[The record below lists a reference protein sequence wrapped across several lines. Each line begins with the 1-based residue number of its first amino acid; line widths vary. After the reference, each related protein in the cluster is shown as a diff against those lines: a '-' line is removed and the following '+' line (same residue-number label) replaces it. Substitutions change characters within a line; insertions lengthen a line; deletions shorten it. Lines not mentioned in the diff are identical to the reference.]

1 MSSYPNYNSIGY
13 PNSQN
18 EQNSRRNRQP
28 VQQRQQQP
36 VQPPQGYMGANY
48 SWNNQNANR
57 SYSSTND
64 AYSRAQDPSSSFAHL
79 PAALGSYSQQGRRTD
94 ETTQRSGLNSLV
106 YASSLHQNSG
116 TSQSNVGS
124 QGSSTSNQYQSATGY
139 NYPSQSNSAASTQA
153 TSNYDQQPQQA
164 SSAAS
169 RTSATS
175 YTYQNTAVNNDGMR
189 PYHTQSAHTSQPE
202 RRPSP
207 KVNQRQRKPATHK
220 SPPVTHSSTSASL
233 NAPSYSQTSHGYSS
247 YTAHT
252 SSVANPSHTVTSTET
267 LPTVTQDYPQAAETK
282 TTEQISPSKVQY
294 INPTDLYTQQ
304 YFLAQERA
312 RAEEAEKMEAEEAR
326 KREAEA
332 QAHSQAEAVARAAE
346 EASSSNAQV
355 TPTSAAKGKAAEAKP
370 GKNTSKKRI
379 SAKQKAA
386 EKDAASADPLDAEGD
401 DDMAFEMRRML
412 EKLRGM
418 RSKDPSLFAKLWD
431 DFKKPAA
438 STQAAATPPPPPPAA
453 GPNPSTIKPSP
464 STRTPSKTPKSP
476 GVSQEK
482 EMDGLPDLGRFPAQ
496 RRRRQKK
503 SDAAEVVTANSQ
515 LDASAPVAQVNVSS
529 MLNQQHQQSPAP
541 VSAPVTKKAT
551 AKTQQKASTPAPSAS
566 KPKATPAQEATWPAA
581 TQQKLA
587 KAASEYLSKDA
598 ANQGKECSPES
609 LMLLLRN
616 NPTYPDLCA
625 QLESRGF
632 VLDRQAMARFLLA
645 AVPAL
650 LSGNNGQDQ
659 KKAEVNKNTPP
670 AQASPSLPPTTMQP
684 PTQPP
689 QHPLYLPPQPPQPAQ
704 PIQSSQ
710 PAPPTQSTVPP
721 LPPLPPVPPLPHGV
735 PTSDLDVVFY
745 HPGVPAPK
753 PRGPNPNS
761 GPADQ
766 KGGKNLQRPRRSD
779 GAWISNTPVGP
790 KAEMAKKRLF
800 SEIVDMSQVS
810 SDEEEMPSDYDDD
823 DEDGFSNRPTPS
835 MNLNVYQPPTFPDP
849 GPDPMDIDTDSSHAV
864 DQNLPDSRGELPEPD
879 IEFDPD
885 DEFVLREIKRRHPSE
900 RPLNFHLMHFTQTFL
915 GVTMRSDLETFKW
928 DLVDPGGP
936 SMPVVE
942 LEDILVEPPQLTRK
956 KRRRRHES
964 RDDPD
969 VKGPTSDSRP
979 QPSQTTTI
987 ATPGQPPSTSVSAP
1001 HGARDSM
1008 AGTPTT
1014 GQRTGRRGRPPGAKN
1029 KNPTK
1034 AALKALAKTT
1044 AGSSTRNAQRT
1055 VPAPATS
1062 VPEPSYPMFTC
1073 EWASCPAQLHDV
1085 HTLERHVFKN
1095 HIEGQQTCLWQNC
1108 PNFATEYVGEGLKE
1122 HLAKAHIQ
1130 PLAWK
1135 YGDGPSVNGTVSFD
1149 LDRYLNANGLI
1160 VTPDATTAGESDAL
1174 IFPVEP
1180 TPIRAFNKLHGD
1192 QKPSERARQ
1201 VLRAVQKR
1209 RKRVGIGL
1217 EQEGCEFSTPVRN
1230 KLFVNDEE
1238 YYEVIAD
1245 EEEGTDDWFSQGD
1258 NS

>member
-1 MSSYPNYNSIGY
+1 M
-13 PNSQN
+13 
-18 EQNSRRNRQP
+18 E
-28 VQQRQQQP
+28 
-36 VQPPQGYMGANY
+36 ANN
-48 SWNNQNANR
+48 SWNNENANR
-57 SYSSTND
+57 SYSNTND

-79 PAALGSYSQQGRRTD
+79 PAALGSYSQQGTRTD
-94 ETTQRSGLNSLV
+94 ENTQRSTGLNSLV

-116 TSQSNVGS
+116 TSQSNVGA
-124 QGSSTSNQYQSATGY
+124 QGSSTSNQYQSATAH
-139 NYPSQSNSAASTQA
+139 NYPSQSNSTANTQA
-153 TSNYDQQPQQA
+153 TTNYNQRPQQA
-164 SSAAS
+164 SSAAC
-169 RTSATS
+169 RTPATS
-175 YTYQNTAVNNDGMR
+175 YTYQSTTVNNDGMR
-189 PYHTQSAHTSQPE
+189 PYHTQPAHMSQPE
-202 RRPSP
+202 RHPSP
-207 KVNQRQRKPATHK
+207 KVNQGQRKTATYK
-220 SPPVTHSSTSASL
+220 SPPVTHSSTNASL
-233 NAPSYSQTSHGYSS
+233 NAPSYSQTSHGYRS

-267 LPTVTQDYPQAAETK
+267 LPTVTQDYPQVAETR

-312 RAEEAEKMEAEEAR
+312 SVEEAEQMAAEEAR
-326 KREAEA
+326 KKEAEA
-332 QAHSQAEAVARAAE
+332 QAQAQAEAAARAAE
-346 EASSSNAQV
+346 EASSTNAQA
-355 TPTSAAKGKAAEAKP
+355 TPTNAAKGKAAKAKP
-370 GKNTSKKRI
+370 AKNTSKKRT
-379 SAKQKAA
+379 SAKKRAA
-386 EKDAASADPLDAEGD
+386 EKDAAAADPLDPEGD
-401 DDMAFEMRRML
+401 DDMALEMRMML

-438 STQAAATPPPPPPAA
+438 STQAVATPEQPEA
-453 GPNPSTIKPSP
+453 GPSWPTVKPSP
-464 STRTPSKTPKSP
+464 STRTPSKTPKGQ
-476 GVSQEK
+476 GVNQEK
-482 EMDGLPDLGRFPAQ
+482 EIDGLPDLGRFPAQ
-496 RRRRQKK
+496 RRKRQKK
-503 SDAAEVVTANSQ
+503 SDAAEVVAANSQ
-515 LDASAPVAQVNVSS
+515 LDASPSVAQVNVNS
-529 MLNQQHQQSPAP
+529 MLNQQYQQSPAP
-541 VSAPVTKKAT
+541 VSAPATKEAA
-551 AKTQQKASTPAPSAS
+551 AKTQQKALNAAASAS
-566 KPKATPAQEATWPAA
+566 KPKATPAQEATWPVA

-598 ANQGKECSPES
+598 ANQGKGCSPES

-659 KKAEVNKNTPP
+659 KKAESNKNTPP
-670 AQASPSLPPTTMQP
+670 AQASPSLPPTT
-684 PTQPP
+684 TQPP
-689 QHPLYLPPQPPQPAQ
+689 PHPLSLPPQPPQPTQPAQ
-704 PIQSSQ
+704 ASQ
-710 PAPPTQSTVPP
+710 PAPPTPSTVPP
-721 LPPLPPVPPLPHGV
+721 LPPLPHGV
-735 PTSDLDVVFY
+735 PTSDLDVVF
-745 HPGVPAPK
+745 HQPGVPAHK
-753 PRGPNPNS
+753 PPAPNS
-761 GPADQ
+761 NPGPADQ
-766 KGGKNLQRPRRSD
+766 KGKKNLQRPRRSD
-779 GAWISNTPVGP
+779 GAWISHTPVGP

-835 MNLNVYQPPTFPDP
+835 MNLNVSQPPIFPDH

-864 DQNLPDSRGELPEPD
+864 DQNLPDSRDELPEPD

-885 DEFVLREIKRRHPSE
+885 DEFVLREIKRVPNICKSLNPSAALKRVYYNPKSIARDIMLATGRHPSE

-915 GVTMRSDLETFKW
+915 GVTMWSDLETFKW

-956 KRRRRHES
+956 KRRRRDES

-979 QPSQTTTI
+979 QPSQTI
-987 ATPGQPPSTSVSAP
+987 ATPGQPLSTSVSTP

-1044 AGSSTRNAQRT
+1044 AGSSTRNAQPT

-1095 HIEGQQTCLWQNC
+1095 HIDGQQTCLWQNC
-1108 PNFATEYVGEGLKE
+1108 PNFATEYIGEGLKE

-1135 YGDGPSVNGTVSFD
+1135 YGDGPSVNGTGETEITSQVAVTVS
-1149 LDRYLNANGLI
+1149 
-1160 VTPDATTAGESDAL
+1160 
-1174 IFPVEP
+1174 
-1180 TPIRAFNKLHGD
+1180 
-1192 QKPSERARQ
+1192 
-1201 VLRAVQKR
+1201 
-1209 RKRVGIGL
+1209 
-1217 EQEGCEFSTPVRN
+1217 
-1230 KLFVNDEE
+1230 
-1238 YYEVIAD
+1238 
-1245 EEEGTDDWFSQGD
+1245 
-1258 NS
+1258 

>member
-1 MSSYPNYNSIGY
+1 MTTNYN
-13 PNSQN
+13 
-18 EQNSRRNRQP
+18 
-28 VQQRQQQP
+28 
-36 VQPPQGYMGANY
+36 
-48 SWNNQNANR
+48 
-57 SYSSTND
+57 
-64 AYSRAQDPSSSFAHL
+64 
-79 PAALGSYSQQGRRTD
+79 
-94 ETTQRSGLNSLV
+94 
-106 YASSLHQNSG
+106 
-116 TSQSNVGS
+116 
-124 QGSSTSNQYQSATGY
+124 
-139 NYPSQSNSAASTQA
+139 
-153 TSNYDQQPQQA
+153 QQPQQA
-164 SSAAS
+164 SNTAS

-189 PYHTQSAHTSQPE
+189 PYHTQSAHMSQPE

-207 KVNQRQRKPATHK
+207 KVNQRQRKTATYK
-220 SPPVTHSSTSASL
+220 SPPVTHSSTNASL

-267 LPTVTQDYPQAAETK
+267 LPTVTQDYPQVAETR

-304 YFLAQERA
+304 YFLAQEHA
-312 RAEEAEKMEAEEAR
+312 RAEEAEQMAAEEAR

-332 QAHSQAEAVARAAE
+332 QAQAQAEAVARAAE
-346 EASSSNAQV
+346 GASSSNAQA
-355 TPTSAAKGKAAEAKP
+355 TPTSAAKGNAAKVKP
-370 GKNTSKKRI
+370 AKNTSKKRT
-379 SAKQKAA
+379 SVKKKAA
-386 EKDAASADPLDAEGD
+386 EKDAAPADPLHPEGD
-401 DDMAFEMRRML
+401 DDMALEMRMML

-438 STQAAATPPPPPPAA
+438 STQAATTPPPPPPPAA
-453 GPNPSTIKPSP
+453 GPSRSTVKPSP
-464 STRTPSKTPKSP
+464 STRTPSKTAKGP

-482 EMDGLPDLGRFPAQ
+482 EIDGLPDLGRLPAQ
-496 RRRRQKK
+496 RRGRQKK
-503 SDAAEVVTANSQ
+503 SDAAEVVAANSQ
-515 LDASAPVAQVNVSS
+515 LDASAPVAQVNVNS

-541 VSAPVTKKAT
+541 VSAPVTKKAA
-551 AKTQQKASTPAPSAS
+551 AKTQQKASTAASSAS

-659 KKAEVNKNTPP
+659 KKAEANKNTPP
-670 AQASPSLPPTTMQP
+670 AQASPSLPPTT
-684 PTQPP
+684 TQPP
-689 QHPLYLPPQPPQPAQ
+689 PHPLPQPPQPAQ
-704 PIQSSQ
+704 PAQASH
-710 PAPPTQSTVPP
+710 PAPPSQSTIP
-721 LPPLPPVPPLPHGV
+721 LLPPLPHGV
-735 PTSDLDVVFY
+735 PTSDLDVRFY
-745 HPGVPAPK
+745 QPGVQAPK

-766 KGGKNLQRPRRSD
+766 KGKKNLQRPRRSD
-779 GAWISNTPVGP
+779 GAWISNTPLGP

-810 SDEEEMPSDYDDD
+810 SDEDEMPSDLDDD

-835 MNLNVYQPPTFPDP
+835 MNLNVSQPPNFPDP

-885 DEFVLREIKRRHPSE
+885 DEFVLREIKRLPNICKSLNPSAALKRVYYNPKSIARDIMLATGRHPCE

-956 KRRRRHES
+956 KRRRRDES

-969 VKGPTSDSRP
+969 VKGPTSDSGP
-979 QPSQTTTI
+979 QPSQTTI
-987 ATPGQPPSTSVSAP
+987 ATPGQPLSTSVSTP
-1001 HGARDSM
+1001 YGARDSM

-1044 AGSSTRNAQRT
+1044 AGSSTRNAQPT
-1055 VPAPATS
+1055 VPAPAAS

-1135 YGDGPSVNGTVSFD
+1135 YGDGPSVNGTGETEITSQIAVTVS
-1149 LDRYLNANGLI
+1149 
-1160 VTPDATTAGESDAL
+1160 
-1174 IFPVEP
+1174 
-1180 TPIRAFNKLHGD
+1180 
-1192 QKPSERARQ
+1192 
-1201 VLRAVQKR
+1201 
-1209 RKRVGIGL
+1209 
-1217 EQEGCEFSTPVRN
+1217 
-1230 KLFVNDEE
+1230 
-1238 YYEVIAD
+1238 
-1245 EEEGTDDWFSQGD
+1245 
-1258 NS
+1258 

>member
-1 MSSYPNYNSIGY
+1 M
-13 PNSQN
+13 
-18 EQNSRRNRQP
+18 E
-28 VQQRQQQP
+28 
-36 VQPPQGYMGANY
+36 ANY

-79 PAALGSYSQQGRRTD
+79 PAALGSSSQQGTRTD
-94 ETTQRSGLNSLV
+94 ETTQRTGLNSLV
-106 YASSLHQNSG
+106 YASSLHHNSG
-116 TSQSNVGS
+116 PSQSNVGS

-139 NYPSQSNSAASTQA
+139 KYPSQSNSAASSQA
-153 TSNYDQQPQQA
+153 TSNYNQQPQQA
-164 SSAAS
+164 SNATS

-175 YTYQNTAVNNDGMR
+175 YTYQNTAVNDDGMG
-189 PYHTQSAHTSQPE
+189 PYHTQSAHMSQPE

-207 KVNQRQRKPATHK
+207 KVNQRQRETATYK
-220 SPPVTHSSTSASL
+220 SPPVTHASTNASL

-252 SSVANPSHTVTSTET
+252 SSVANLSHTVSSTEK
-267 LPTVTQDYPQAAETK
+267 LPNVTQDYPQVAETR

-312 RAEEAEKMEAEEAR
+312 RAEEVEKIAAEEAR

-332 QAHSQAEAVARAAE
+332 QAQAQAEAVARAAE
-346 EASSSNAQV
+346 EVSSSNAQV
-355 TPTSAAKGKAAEAKP
+355 TPTSAAREKVAKAKP
-370 GKNTSKKRI
+370 AKNTSEKRI
-379 SAKQKAA
+379 SAKKKAA
-386 EKDAASADPLDAEGD
+386 EKDAAPADPLDAED
-401 DDMAFEMRRML
+401 DDMALEMRMML

-431 DFKKPAA
+431 EFKRPVA

-453 GPNPSTIKPSP
+453 GPNRSTIKPSP
-464 STRTPSKTPKSP
+464 STRTPSKTPKGP
-476 GVSQEK
+476 GVSQKK
-482 EMDGLPDLGRFPAQ
+482 EIDGVSDLGRFPSQ
-496 RRRRQKK
+496 RLRRQKT

-515 LDASAPVAQVNVSS
+515 LDASAPVAQVNVNS
-529 MLNQQHQQSPAP
+529 MLNQQHQQSPVP
-541 VSAPVTKKAT
+541 VSAPVTKKAA
-551 AKTQQKASTPAPSAS
+551 AKTQQKASTTAPLAS

-587 KAASEYLSKDA
+587 MAASEYLSKDA
-598 ANQGKECSPES
+598 ANQGKECSSES

-632 VLDRQAMARFLLA
+632 ILDRQAMARFLLA

-659 KKAEVNKNTPP
+659 KKAEANKNTPP
-670 AQASPSLPPTTMQP
+670 AQASPSLPPTTTQL

-689 QHPLYLPPQPPQPAQ
+689 QYPLPLPPQPPQPAQ
-704 PIQSSQ
+704 PTQASQ
-710 PAPPTQSTVPP
+710 PAPLTQSTVPP
-721 LPPLPPVPPLPHGV
+721 LPPLPHGV
-735 PTSDLDVVFY
+735 PTSDLDVVY
-745 HPGVPAPK
+745 YQPGVPAPK
-753 PRGPNPNS
+753 PRGPNPNP

-766 KGGKNLQRPRRSD
+766 KGKKNLHRPRRSD

-835 MNLNVYQPPTFPDP
+835 MNLNVSQPPIFPDP

-864 DQNLPDSRGELPEPD
+864 DQNPPDSRGELPGPD

-885 DEFVLREIKRRHPSE
+885 DEFVLREIKRIPNICKSLNPSAALKRVYYNPKSIARDIMLATGRHPSE

-915 GVTMRSDLETFKW
+915 GVTMRSDLETFRW
-928 DLVDPGGP
+928 NLVDPGGP
-936 SMPVVE
+936 SIPVVE
-942 LEDILVEPPQLTRK
+942 PEDILVEPPQLTRK
-956 KRRRRHES
+956 KRRRRDES

-969 VKGPTSDSRP
+969 VKGPTSDCRP
-979 QPSQTTTI
+979 QPSQTTI
-987 ATPGQPPSTSVSAP
+987 ATPGQPLSTSVSTP
-1001 HGARDSM
+1001 QSARDSM

-1034 AALKALAKTT
+1034 AALKALGKTT

-1055 VPAPATS
+1055 VAAPATS

-1085 HTLERHVFKN
+1085 HTLERHVSKN

-1135 YGDGPSVNGTVSFD
+1135 YGDGPSVNGTGETEITSQVAVTVS
-1149 LDRYLNANGLI
+1149 
-1160 VTPDATTAGESDAL
+1160 
-1174 IFPVEP
+1174 
-1180 TPIRAFNKLHGD
+1180 
-1192 QKPSERARQ
+1192 
-1201 VLRAVQKR
+1201 
-1209 RKRVGIGL
+1209 
-1217 EQEGCEFSTPVRN
+1217 
-1230 KLFVNDEE
+1230 
-1238 YYEVIAD
+1238 
-1245 EEEGTDDWFSQGD
+1245 
-1258 NS
+1258 